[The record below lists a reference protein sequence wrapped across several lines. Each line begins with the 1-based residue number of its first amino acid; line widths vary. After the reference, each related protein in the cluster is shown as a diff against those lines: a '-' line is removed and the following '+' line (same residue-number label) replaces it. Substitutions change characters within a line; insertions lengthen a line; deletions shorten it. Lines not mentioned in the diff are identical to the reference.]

1 MSTRWVNERTA
12 RLNRQATDAARRLQE
27 ETDKFSASAIAW
39 LLSTTPAPEILFV
52 ESDDALRHVVWER
65 LQSAFPAILVRTSWS
80 VEEAGEMVTLWNPA
94 VVVMDLSED
103 LAPGAQV
110 AACLPR
116 VPHLLLTSR
125 AIPQDQLEEVARRV
139 RAVAIPYDSD
149 VTTYSD
155 RLVRAILDNYADAA
169 LSPGAPTA

>member
-1 MSTRWVNERTA
+1 MTSRWTSAKTTE
-12 RLNRQATDAARRLQE
+12 LNRLASDAARRLQE
-27 ETDKFSASAIAW
+27 ETDKCSASAIAW
-39 LLSTTPAPEILFV
+39 LLATNPSPEILFV

-65 LQSAFPAILVRTSWS
+65 LQAAFPAILVRTSRS

-103 LAPGAQV
+103 LVPGAQV

-169 LSPGAPTA
+169 LSPGAPSA

>member
-1 MSTRWVNERTA
+1 MTTRWVSDKTA
-12 RLNRQATDAARRLQE
+12 LIHRQACEAARRLQQ
-27 ETDKFSASAIAW
+27 ETDHFSASAISW

-52 ESDDALRHVVWER
+52 ETDEALRVRLWER
-65 LQSAFPAILVRTSWS
+65 LQAAFPAILVRTSRS

-94 VVVMDLSED
+94 VVVMDLSAD

-125 AIPQDQLEEVARRV
+125 SIPFDQLEEVARRV
-139 RAVAIPYDSD
+139 RAVAVPFDPD
-149 VTTYSD
+149 VSVYAD

-169 LSPGAPTA
+169 LSPGAPSA